1 MFPHQITFENATF
14 GELTGIMS
22 EPLTPQDAFVSQ
34 NSTASLAK
42 LDSHFEN
49 SPLNGAVA
57 PKTSLNGKA
66 TPLELSQHPIG
77 ELSLSQHP
85 IGELSLSQLPY
96 GDATLSGHYRGNR
109 SQSRNIYNDL
119 SLSQHPIADMSL
131 SQYPI
136 ADMSLSQHPIADM
149 SLSQHPYGEATLS
162 SHRHTKPSQVSG
174 DVSLSQHALGETPR
188 MEQLS
193 VDASLSQYLL
203 TGVSG
208 VTEHSP
214 SEAHNAAVN
223 GQITTH
229 LPIADDESDSLVQHM
244 TSGYSSVATGSSQN
258 STGLC
263 CPDDD
268 VASLKLDT
276 MSFDHDEL
284 PRVNGKD
291 WSGEK
296 FVISAEVTGDA
307 ATYQCAASLDGIP
320 RKRTEEFCKPSKGES
335 EGSLFDSGRSES
347 SMSSQSQASVV
358 GVQHDHKVAIA
369 GNLWSEE
376 NGVDTM
382 LDTPRD
388 DAGVA
393 AIQRSRYPVCTSTPS
408 SENDSGGSLENI
420 PQPKLLKDQAK
431 KRSLDSLVG
440 HQGPDSGCASLAPS
454 TVASQSYAPST
465 EALNEQVVGN
475 PYMSIGDRE
484 RLLGTEIA
492 NEEDAIGGFV
502 ADDIN
507 ETVTS
512 QVVGDSTLTSSQA
525 MTIYEEELIRTANE
539 LGICTGPQATMFH
552 SATVDGIIINTG
564 AHNVTASLGSNTG
577 CDVSSAGLTTDP
589 DLTGHKVLQNGVS
602 RHETYEELL
611 TSHPSLS
618 QSIGASSVHSR
629 LSSGEAQLSSSSAG
643 LEMERPLDAGM
654 HIRDANSSGTA
665 VPFGS
670 HVVDH
675 QPVDATPTEK
685 DGDNRLTLIPF
696 EQSQDNLAVHDT
708 LSQSTTD
715 AILCLPDSGI
725 SAETSSTTSGST
737 ACSVDK
743 DVERIANEYFAI
755 LNGGARTNGG
765 VSEKIV
771 SQQDGRNNKFGT
783 EAAVSQYSDSSAT
796 TYNELPRLVDTAAKI
811 AGSHT
816 LVVVTET
823 GSVDGSVHGSSDTED
838 ALDRDVRR
846 ILAKYGRT
854 LSDDEDATST
864 KKIRA
869 PPMSDSDD
877 ASSLSRRVN
886 NLLNSGRGT
895 ASSSVVQPL
904 YLYDD
909 PARSMSIP
917 TGSSSSINSTVPSLN
932 QAVAVRTSHDGFRD
946 GARTPSPQSVQSSD
960 SLAQRVQNLLVGPG
974 GQVVAVGN
982 GRRSSMSS
990 QSSVID
996 YTNLERELDEI
1007 QSSLASITS
1016 AEGLRSRHGSVS
1028 SQVSE
1033 NAKLGH
1039 ALTNLASNYAFDNDL
1054 RATGNGYAAAVGPEA
1069 IAPEG
1074 SDKLHKFHVNPML
1087 TSGLVP
1093 VDVALDIMHGTAAF
1107 ADDRS
1112 TGTIPSHRS
1121 AIDVGAS
1128 EERTNVGDAYGR
1140 DRNNSNAAARDAST
1154 YSSDGD
1160 GDSVRLLG
1168 NDRVQDV
1175 SQLVAEILERGS
1187 PPRQAY
1193 KYLHE
1198 AEQHE
1203 RSLES
1208 RRSLG
1213 DRSAEG
1219 NVLTQANVSGAR
1231 ATSAVNTTADSF
1243 NMSLPSYTPLNAFGT
1258 AHSLFSTQLLQFGS
1272 ESVSPKRRHPEN
1284 VSPSVSQKIA
1294 PGYADGERRDEKTP
1308 LDLERTQASTQHS
1321 SGRVDLTGHAHQ
1333 QSQFRSASFILLFII
1348 SSLLSIIE
1356 KENLFY
1362 IFNAA

>member
-1 MFPHQITFENATF
+1 
-14 GELTGIMS
+14 MS
-22 EPLTPQDAFVSQ
+22 EPLTQQDAVIAQ
-34 NSTASLAK
+34 NST
-42 LDSHFEN
+42 EN
-49 SPLNGAVA
+49 NPLNGVAA

-85 IGELSLSQLPY
+85 IGELSLSQHPIGELSLSQLPY
-96 GDATLSGHYRGNR
+96 GDATLSGHYRDNR
-109 SQSRNIYNDL
+109 TQSRNNYNDL
-119 SLSQHPIADMSL
+119 SLSQYPITDMSL

-136 ADMSLSQHPIADM
+136 SDL

-162 SHRHTKPSQVSG
+162 CDRHTKPSQASG
-174 DVSLSQHALGETPR
+174 EMSLSQHPICETPSVA
-188 MEQLS
+188 QLS
-193 VDASLSQYLL
+193 VEASLSQYLL
-203 TGVSG
+203 AGVSG
-208 VTEHSP
+208 LTEQSP
-214 SEAHNAAVN
+214 SEADNAAVN
-223 GQITTH
+223 GH
-229 LPIADDESDSLVQHM
+229 HGIADDEADSLVQHM
-244 TSGYSSVATGSSQN
+244 TSGYSSVATASSQN

-268 VASLKLDT
+268 IASLKLDT
-276 MSFDHDEL
+276 MSFDRDPEL
-284 PRVNGKD
+284 SRVTGKD
-291 WSGEK
+291 WAGERSM
-296 FVISAEVTGDA
+296 ILGEVAGDA
-307 ATYQCAASLDGIP
+307 AMYQCAASLDGIP
-320 RKRTEEFCKPSKGES
+320 KTRTEESFKPSKGES
-335 EGSLFDSGRSES
+335 DGSLFDSGRSES

-358 GVQHDHKVAIA
+358 GVRHDHKVAIA

-382 LDTPRD
+382 LDTPTN
-388 DAGVA
+388 DAGVLA
-393 AIQRSRYPVCTSTPS
+393 VQRSRHPVCTSTPS
-408 SENDSGGSLENI
+408 SENSSGGSQENI
-420 PQPKLLKDQAK
+420 PQPTLLKNQAK
-431 KRSLDSLVG
+431 KPSLDSLVG

-465 EALNEQVVGN
+465 EALNTQVISD
-475 PYMSIGDRE
+475 PYMTVGDRA
-484 RLLGTEIA
+484 RLLTQGTEIA
-492 NEEDAIGGFV
+492 NEEDAIGGSV
-502 ADDIN
+502 ADVRS

-512 QVVGDSTLTSSQA
+512 QDVGDSTVTSQVDTTVGDSTVTIASQVVTTAGDSTVMSSHA
-525 MTIYEEELIRTANE
+525 MAIYEAELIRTANE
-539 LGICTGPQATMFH
+539 LGISTGAQATEFD
-552 SATVDGIIINTG
+552 SALIDGIHINTPVDTG
-564 AHNVTASLGSNTG
+564 AQNVTASLGPHTG
-577 CDVSSAGLTTDP
+577 CDINSVGFTTDP
-589 DLTGHKVLQNGVS
+589 DSTVQNVLQNGVS
-602 RHETYEELL
+602 RHEPL
-611 TSHPSLS
+611 TSLPSLS
-618 QSIGASSVHSR
+618 QSIGAVSIHPEWLSQEAGLSR
-629 LSSGEAQLSSSSAG
+629 SSAVIEE
-643 LEMERPLDAGM
+643 LERPLDAGVYM
-654 HIRDANSSGTA
+654 LEVTANSGRTTE
-665 VPFGS
+665 PFGS

-675 QPVDATPTEK
+675 QLVDSTPAEK
-685 DGDNRLTLIPF
+685 HGDTRLTLIDVPF
-696 EQSQDNLAVHDT
+696 EQSRDNLQKRPAREQGVRDR

-715 AILCLPDSGI
+715 SISRLPDRIDTGV

-765 VSEKIV
+765 VSEKIADEHV
-771 SQQDGRNNKFGT
+771 GRNTKFAT
-783 EAAVSQYSDSSAT
+783 ETAISQYSDSSAT
-796 TYNELPRLVDTAAKI
+796 TYNELPRLAATVAKI

-823 GSVDGSVHGSSDTED
+823 GSVDGSSVHSSSDTED

-854 LSDDEDATST
+854 LSDDEDTNST
-864 KKIRA
+864 KARTKSRA
-869 PPMSDSDD
+869 PPPSDSDD

-895 ASSSVVQPL
+895 ATSSVVQPL

-917 TGSSSSINSTVPSLN
+917 TGSSSSVNSTVASLK
-932 QAVAVRTSHDGFRD
+932 QAVRASQDGFRD
-946 GARTPSPQSVQSSD
+946 GARTPSPQSIQSSD
-960 SLAQRVQNLLVGPG
+960 SLGQRVQNLLVGPR

-982 GRRSSMSS
+982 GRHSSVSS

-1039 ALTNLASNYAFDNDL
+1039 ALTTLASNYALDNTADL
-1054 RATGNGYAAAVGPEA
+1054 CATGNGYTVGTDAV
-1069 IAPEG
+1069 APEG
-1074 SDKLHKFHVNPML
+1074 SDKSHKFHVNPML

-1107 ADDRS
+1107 DRS
-1112 TGTIPSHRS
+1112 TGTVPSHRS
-1121 AIDVGAS
+1121 ATDVGAL
-1128 EERTNVGDAYGR
+1128 EPRTNVGDAHRRDR
-1140 DRNNSNAAARDAST
+1140 DRNNSNASARDAASA
-1154 YSSDGD
+1154 YSSDND
-1160 GDSVRLLG
+1160 GDDSIRLLG

-1187 PPRQAY
+1187 PPRLAY

-1213 DRSAEG
+1213 DRSADLMPDG
-1219 NVLTQANVSGAR
+1219 NVLTQNVSGAR
-1231 ATSAVNTTADSF
+1231 AASAVNTTSDSF

-1272 ESVSPKRRHPEN
+1272 ESVSPARRHPEN
-1284 VSPSVSQKIA
+1284 ESHSVSQKIA
-1294 PGYADGERRDEKTP
+1294 TGYSDGERRDEKMN
-1308 LDLERTQASTQHS
+1308 LDSKQVPKQHS
-1321 SGRVDLTGHAHQ
+1321 GGRVDPNGHQ
-1333 QSQFRSASFILLFII
+1333 QSPFR
-1348 SSLLSIIE
+1348 
-1356 KENLFY
+1356 
-1362 IFNAA
+1362 